1 MAWTAQRTP
10 GAPCYRRIL
19 LKLSGEALMG
29 VDAFGVNREV
39 LARIVS
45 ELKTITAAGVQVG
58 LVVGGGNFFR
68 GAGAQAMERATA
80 DYVGMLATVMNAL
93 FLQEAL
99 ERSETPAAVL
109 SALPVAGVVE
119 RYSQRAALAHLDSG
133 RIVIFAAGTGSPY
146 FSTDTAAS
154 LRALEIHADILLK
167 ATKVDGVYSRD
178 PVRYPDA
185 VRYDVLSYDQV
196 LEQRLGVMDATAI
209 ALCRDQGL
217 PVRVFN
223 INKPGS
229 LERAVRGENEGTLV
243 QRGD

>member
-1 MAWTAQRTP
+1 M
-10 GAPCYRRIL
+10 GA
-19 LKLSGEALMG
+19 
-29 VDAFGVNREV
+29 DAFGVNREV

-45 ELKTITAAGVQVG
+45 ELKTITAAGVQLG

-99 ERSETPAAVL
+99 ERSEAPAAVL

-119 RYSQRAALAHLDSG
+119 RYSRRAALAHLDCG